1 MYILGSHLV
10 DLIVYMM
17 GEPKKATSFL
27 RHTGLDGVDFVDNN
41 LAVLEYTDGGFDL
54 TDKAENHIE
63 SKKGYRCVLTV
74 SDGQVVYRN

>member
-54 TDKAENHIE
+54 TDKAGNHICNKE
-63 SKKGYRCVLTV
+63 GYRCVLTV